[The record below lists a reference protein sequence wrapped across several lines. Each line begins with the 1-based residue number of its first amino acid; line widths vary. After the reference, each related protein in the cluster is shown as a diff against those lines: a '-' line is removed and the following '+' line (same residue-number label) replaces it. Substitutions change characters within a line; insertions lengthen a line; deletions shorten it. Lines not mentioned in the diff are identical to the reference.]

1 MIIILKPR
9 RHSRLWRE
17 EEKREEKTPLLRRG
31 HPHFLGRSAS
41 STERRGSSG
50 PRLQKPAVRH
60 RGAELSGGGSTSLTR
75 PSILDLPRWTKPS
88 SPQETALFASGG
100 RAGARKTKG
109 LCPLSEWCFVSRRCS
124 VLWFVQ
130 LLQNPLSFVPF
141 PKTLSLA

>member
-17 EEKREEKTPLLRRG
+17 EEKREERRENAAAAAGAPTLLGAFYFFYGTAREFG
-31 HPHFLGRSAS
+31 ATVAP
-41 STERRGSSG
+41 
-50 PRLQKPAVRH
+50 PCVQH

-88 SPQETALFASGG
+88 NPQETALFASGG

-109 LCPLSEWCFVSRRCS
+109 LCPLSEWRFVSRRCS

-130 LLQNPLSFVPF
+130 LLQKPPVLCAF
-141 PKTLSLA
+141 P

>member
-9 RHSRLWRE
+9 RHSRLWEE
-17 EEKREEKTPLLRRG
+17 EEKKREKRKRRCCGGGTPTFWGVLLLLDGSGVRG
-31 HPHFLGRSAS
+31 HGC
-41 STERRGSSG
+41 
-50 PRLQKPAVRH
+50 KPAVRH

-88 SPQETALFASGG
+88 HPPETALFASGG

-109 LCPLSEWCFVSRRCS
+109 LCPLSEWRFVSRRCS

-130 LLQNPLSFVPF
+130 LLQKPPVLCAF
-141 PKTLSLA
+141 P